1 MNSDSLDGAPELPEV
16 ETESR
21 DWTTEDAKTLYNLD
35 KWGEPYFTVNDAGHV
50 AVRPLFDADTEIDV
64 FEIVS
69 EIERRGIQL
78 PVLIRFQDLLR
89 RRVIELNETFRR
101 AIEEFEYQGLY
112 QGVYPVKVNQLHEVV
127 LEIMEAGEPYN
138 FGLECGSKAELF
150 ATLPHLER
158 DSMLLICNGYKDT
171 TMIRSMLMGRQL
183 GKNILPIL
191 EKYKE
196 FDDLLVEADS
206 IGIAPAF
213 GVRVRLATA
222 GTGRWAE
229 SGGDVSKFGISIPDT
244 LRLIEVLRQRNQMD
258 AFQLVHFHIGSQITD
273 IMALKSAVRE
283 ATRIYAKLVKMGLG
297 VKYID
302 VGGGLGINYDSP
314 ESGLQQS
321 INYTLQEYV
330 NGVVY
335 TIKEIC
341 DSEGVPHPII
351 VSESGRALTA
361 HHSMLVVGVLSA
373 TRKGLPDGIPVVTD
387 TDQPVVREL
396 YDILQALDQQIA
408 GAARGVGQRKARYLE
423 VYHDAVEK
431 RREADLLFSLGYF
444 SLEDK
449 GKTEQLYWAL
459 MQALYRA
466 MLQFDPDSLPSDL
479 YHVEEQLV
487 DQYLCDFSV
496 FQSMLD
502 HWAIDQVFPVM
513 PIHRLNEQPT
523 RRGTLV
529 DITCDSDG
537 KVDQFIG
544 NDGVNTF
551 LELHPVEKGNYY
563 LGFFLMGAYQDI
575 LGDMHNLFGRV
586 NEVHVY
592 ADEEEPGNFYIE
604 KYIPGTTVTEALSQ
618 VQYFPSD
625 LRKRMDALIREK
637 VKTKRLRPTQG
648 VAFLDRYAKGLEE
661 YTYYNFWDGGSASE
675 HAVSPHSPEAL
686 AARDAA
692 KGGTKAAADA
702 ARNGQETPVTNG
714 IHADKS

>member
-1 MNSDSLDGAPELPEV
+1 MNSKPDISSTDRPEA
-16 ETESR
+16 ESEPHG
-21 DWTTEDAKTLYNLD
+21 WTAEDARSLYNLD
-35 KWGEPYFTVNDAGHV
+35 KWGEPYFSINPNGHV
-50 AVRPLFDADTEIDV
+50 AVRPSYEGDTEIDLYEV
-64 FEIVS
+64 VEEVR
-69 EIERRGIQL
+69 RRGIQL

-89 RRVIELNETFRR
+89 RRVIELNESFRR
-101 AIEEFEYQGLY
+101 AIEEFEYNGEY
-112 QGVYPVKVNQLHEVV
+112 QGVYPIKVNQLHEVV

-158 DSMLLICNGYKDT
+158 DNMLLICNGYKDL
-171 TMIRSMLMGRQL
+171 TMIRTMLMGRQL

-196 FDDLLVEADS
+196 FDDLLVESDRL
-206 IGIAPAF
+206 GVRPAF

-244 LRLIEVLRQRNQMD
+244 LKLIEVLRSRDQMD

-297 VKYID
+297 IRYID

-314 ESGLQQS
+314 EAGLQQS

-341 DSEGVPHPII
+341 DSEGVPHPTI

-361 HHSMLVVGVLSA
+361 HHSVLIVGVISA
-373 TRKGLPDGIPVVTD
+373 TRKGMAEEIAPVTESD
-387 TDQPVVREL
+387 TPVVREL
-396 YDILQALDQQIA
+396 NDLLATV
-408 GAARGVGQRKARYLE
+408 GAAVANGPRGVGQRKARYLE
-423 VYHDAVEK
+423 TYHDAIEK
-431 RREADLLFSLGYF
+431 RREADLLFSLGYL

-449 GKTEQLYWAL
+449 GKTEQIYWAL
-459 MQALYRA
+459 MQALYKA
-466 MLQFDPDSLPSDL
+466 MSHLDPDSLPADL
-479 YHVEEQLV
+479 YDVEEQLV

-502 HWAIDQVFPVM
+502 HWAIDQLFPVM
-513 PIHRLNEQPT
+513 PIHRLDEQPT

-544 NDGVNTF
+544 DDGERSF
-551 LELHPVEKGNYY
+551 LELHQVDGSQYY

-604 KYIPGTTVTEALSQ
+604 KYIPGTTITEALSQ

-625 LRKRMDALIREK
+625 LKKRMDALIREK
-637 VKTKRLRPTQG
+637 VKSKNLRPTQG
-648 VAFLDRYAKGLEE
+648 VAFTERYAKGLEE
-661 YTYYNFWDGGSASE
+661 YTYYNYWDE
-675 HAVSPHSPEAL
+675 W
-686 AARDAA
+686 
-692 KGGTKAAADA
+692 KAEVDSNEIRADV
-702 ARNGQETPVTNG
+702 RNGVHKNG
-714 IHADKS
+714 KG

>member
-1 MNSDSLDGAPELPEV
+1 MSDDPISLTAGLPAPAVDYPG
-16 ETESR
+16 
-21 DWTTEDAKTLYNLD
+21 WTTDHARDLYTLD
-35 KWGEPYFTVNDAGHV
+35 KWGHPYFTVNNRGHV
-50 AVRPLFDADTEIDV
+50 AVRPLYEADTEIDIYKV
-64 FEIVS
+64 VEEI
-69 EIERRGIQL
+69 RNRGIQL

-89 RRVIELNETFRR
+89 RRVIELNESFRR
-101 AIEEFEYQGLY
+101 AIEEFEYTGTY
-112 QGVYPVKVNQLHEVV
+112 QGVYPIKVNQLHEVL

-158 DSMLLICNGYKDT
+158 DSMLLICNGYKDA
-171 TMIRSMLMGRQL
+171 TMIRTILMGRQL
-183 GKNILPIL
+183 GKNALPIL

-196 FDDLLVEADS
+196 FHDLLSEADQL
-206 IGIAPAF
+206 GIDPAF

-229 SGGDVSKFGISIPDT
+229 SGGDVSKFGISIPDV
-244 LRLIEVLRQRNQMD
+244 LKLIRILQERGQTN
-258 AFQLVHFHIGSQITD
+258 AFQLVHFHIGSQVTD

-283 ATRIYAKLVKMGLG
+283 ATRVYAKLVKMGLG
-297 VKYID
+297 VKYLD

-314 ESGLQQS
+314 EAGLQQS

-330 NGVVY
+330 NSVVY

-341 DSEGVPHPII
+341 DIEEVPHPII

-361 HHSMLVVGVLSA
+361 HHSVLVVGVLSA
-373 TRKGLPDGIPVVTD
+373 TKKNVADALPMVTED
-387 TDQPVVREL
+387 DEPVVREL
-396 YDILQALDQQIA
+396 HDLLTGLEAKNVAQP
-408 GAARGVGQRKARYLE
+408 RGEGQRKARYLE
-423 VYHDAVEK
+423 AYHDAIEK
-431 RREADLLFSLGYF
+431 RREAELLFSLGYL

-466 MLQFDPDSLPSDL
+466 VSQLDPQALPADL

-502 HWAIDQVFPVM
+502 HWAIDQLFPVM
-513 PIHRLNEQPT
+513 PIHRLDERPT

-544 NDGVNTF
+544 DDGERSF
-551 LELHPVEKGNYY
+551 LELHPTNDEPYY

-592 ADEEEPGNFYIE
+592 ADEEEPENFYIE
-604 KYIPGTTVTEALSQ
+604 KFIPGTTVTEALSL

-625 LRKRMDALIREK
+625 LKKRMDALIREK
-637 VKTKRLRPTQG
+637 VKAKQLRPTQG
-648 VAFLDRYAKGLEE
+648 VAFTERYSKGLEE
-661 YTYYNFWDGGSASE
+661 YTYYNFWDAPKKSPGPHRKPHPAEKAPGDAGNG
-675 HAVSPHSPEAL
+675 VS
-686 AARDAA
+686 
-692 KGGTKAAADA
+692 
-702 ARNGQETPVTNG
+702 RNGEARQHE
-714 IHADKS
+714 DKNSDNAA

>member
-1 MNSDSLDGAPELPEV
+1 MNSKTSTVPAEPAETTPHPDAEV
-16 ETESR
+16 NNWSV
-21 DWTTEDAKTLYNLD
+21 DDAKTLYNLD
-35 KWGEPYFTVNDAGHV
+35 KWGEPYFGINANGNVT
-50 AVRPLFDADTEIDV
+50 VRPTIEADTEIAIYDV
-64 FEIVS
+64 
-69 EIERRGIQL
+69 IEEVRRRGIQL

-89 RRVIELNETFRR
+89 RRVIELNESFRR
-101 AIEEFEYQGLY
+101 AIEEFEYNGEY
-112 QGVYPVKVNQLHEVV
+112 QGVYPIKVNQLHEVV

-158 DSMLLICNGYKDT
+158 DSMLLICNGYKDA
-171 TMIRSMLMGRQL
+171 TMLRAMLMGRQL

-196 FDDLLVEADS
+196 FEDLLAEADAV
-206 IGIAPAF
+206 GVEPAF

-244 LRLIEVLRQRNQMD
+244 LKLIEVLRQRGSMD
-258 AFQLVHFHIGSQITD
+258 SFRLVHFHIGSQITD

-297 VKYID
+297 IRYID

-314 ESGLQQS
+314 EAGLQQS

-330 NGVVY
+330 NSVVY

-341 DSEGVPHPII
+341 DNEGVPHPIL

-361 HHSMLVVGVLSA
+361 HHSVLVVGVLSA
-373 TRKGLPDGIPVVTD
+373 TKKGLSEEVPVVTEK
-387 TDQPVVREL
+387 DQPTVREL
-396 YDILQALDQQIA
+396 YDMLTTLEAHVA
-408 GAARGVGQRKARYLE
+408 GARGIGQRKARYLE
-423 VYHDAVEK
+423 TYHDAVEK
-431 RREADLLFSLGYF
+431 RRESDQLFSLGYF

-449 GKTEQLYWAL
+449 GKAEQLYWSL
-459 MQALYRA
+459 MQALYKS
-466 MLQFDPDSLPSDL
+466 MSQLDPDSLPSDL

-502 HWAIDQVFPVM
+502 HWAIDQLFPVM
-513 PIHRLNEQPT
+513 PIHRLHERPT

-544 NDGVNTF
+544 DDGERSF
-551 LELHPVEKGNYY
+551 LELHPVDSGNYY

-604 KYIPGTTVTEALSQ
+604 KAIRGTTVTEALSQ

-625 LRKRMDALIREK
+625 LMKRMDALIREK
-637 VKTKRLRPTQG
+637 VKSKKLRPTQG
-648 VAFLDRYAKGLEE
+648 VAFTERYARGLEE
-661 YTYYNFWDGGSASE
+661 YTYYNFWDESSKSQAQTAAAASPAGTPAEQPHVNGSYQNGSANGNGNGN
-675 HAVSPHSPEAL
+675 AN
-686 AARDAA
+686 DA
-692 KGGTKAAADA
+692 K
-702 ARNGQETPVTNG
+702 
-714 IHADKS
+714 

>member
-1 MNSDSLDGAPELPEV
+1 MSDDSISLAAGLPAHPALEAPA
-16 ETESR
+16 
-21 DWTTEDAKTLYNLD
+21 WTCEDAKALYTLD
-35 KWGEPYFTVNDAGHV
+35 KWGHPYFTINDGGHV
-50 AVRPLFDADTEIDV
+50 AVRPLYEGNTEIDIYSV
-64 FEIVS
+64 VDEIR
-69 EIERRGIQL
+69 RRGIQL

-89 RRVIELNETFRR
+89 RRVIELNESFRR
-101 AIEEFEYQGLY
+101 AIDEFEYKGVY
-112 QGVYPVKVNQLHEVV
+112 QGVYPIKVNQLHEVV

-158 DSMLLICNGYKDT
+158 DSMLLICNGYKDA
-171 TMIRSMLMGRQL
+171 TMIRAMLMGRQI
-183 GKNILPIL
+183 GKNVLPIL

-196 FDDLLVEADS
+196 FYDLLSESDRLGVD
-206 IGIAPAF
+206 PAF

-229 SGGDVSKFGISIPDT
+229 SGGDVSKFGISIPDV
-244 LRLIEVLRQRNQMD
+244 LKLIKVLEDRGQTD
-258 AFQLVHFHIGSQITD
+258 AFQLVHFHIGSQVTD

-283 ATRIYAKLVKMGLG
+283 ATRVYAKLVKMGLG
-297 VKYID
+297 VKYLD

-330 NGVVY
+330 NSVVY

-341 DSEGVPHPII
+341 DIEEVPHPII

-361 HHSMLVVGVLSA
+361 HHSVLVVGVLSA
-373 TRKGLPDGIPVVTD
+373 TKKNVPDALPVVTE
-387 TDQPVVREL
+387 TDEPVVREL
-396 YDILQALDQQIA
+396 YDLLTGLEAQTTAP
-408 GAARGVGQRKARYLE
+408 ARGEGQRKARYLE
-423 VYHDAVEK
+423 AYHDAIEK
-431 RREADLLFSLGYF
+431 RREAELLFSLGYL

-459 MQALYRA
+459 MQGLYKA
-466 MLQFDPDSLPSDL
+466 MTTLDPSSLPSDL

-502 HWAIDQVFPVM
+502 HWAIDQLFPVM
-513 PIHRLNEQPT
+513 PIHRLDEQPT

-544 NDGVNTF
+544 DDGERSF
-551 LELHPVEKGNYY
+551 LELHPTNDEPYY

-592 ADEEEPGNFYIE
+592 ADEEEPDNFYIE
-604 KYIPGTTVTEALSQ
+604 KYIPGTTVTEALSL

-625 LRKRMDALIREK
+625 LKKRMDALIRAR
-637 VKTKRLRPTQG
+637 VKNKKLRPTQG
-648 VAFLDRYAKGLEE
+648 VALMDRYAKGLEE
-661 YTYYNFWDGGSASE
+661 YTYYSFWDTPYKVENADSKPVADEGKPNGNGGDE
-675 HAVSPHSPEAL
+675 
-686 AARDAA
+686 A
-692 KGGTKAAADA
+692 KGNGGDESGSGSSRH
-702 ARNGQETPVTNG
+702 RNGKAGE
-714 IHADKS
+714 

>member
-1 MNSDSLDGAPELPEV
+1 MKEEPLPHDTELSASEVPDGPA
-16 ETESR
+16 
-21 DWTTEDAKTLYNLD
+21 WTTEDARYLYNLD
-35 KWGEPYFTVNDAGHV
+35 KWGHPYFSISKQGHV
-50 AVRPLFDADTEIDV
+50 VVQPVYEADTQIDI
-64 FEIVS
+64 FEVV
-69 EIERRGIQL
+69 EEVRRRGIQL

-101 AIEEFEYQGLY
+101 AIDEFEYTNVY
-112 QGVYPVKVNQLHEVV
+112 QGVYPIKVNQLHEVV

-138 FGLECGSKAELF
+138 FGLECGSNAELF

-158 DSMLLICNGYKDT
+158 DNMLMICNGYKDK
-171 TMIRSMLMGRQL
+171 TMIRTMLMGQQL

-196 FDDLLVEADS
+196 FEDILEESDVV
-206 IGIAPAF
+206 GVAPRF
-213 GVRVRLATA
+213 GVRARLATA
-222 GTGRWAE
+222 GSGRWAE
-229 SGGDVSKFGISIPDT
+229 SGGDVSKFGISIPDI
-244 LRLIEVLRQRNQMD
+244 LKLVRILKERNQTD
-258 AFQLVHFHIGSQITD
+258 ALQLVHFHIGSQIQD
-273 IMALKSAVRE
+273 IMTLKSAVRE
-283 ATRIYAKLVKMGLG
+283 ATRVYAKLVKMGVG
-297 VKYID
+297 VRYLD

-314 ESGLQQS
+314 EAGLEQS

-341 DSEGVPHPII
+341 DIEGVPHPII

-373 TRKGLPDGIPVVTD
+373 TKKSVPDEVPEVSND
-387 TDQPVVREL
+387 DQPVVREL
-396 YDILQALDQQIA
+396 HDDLQVLLKELEF
-408 GAARGVGQRKARYLE
+408 GTSRGEGQRKAKFLE

-431 RREADLLFSLGYF
+431 RREADLLFSLGYL

-449 GKTEQLYWAL
+449 GKTEQLYWAI
-459 MQALYRA
+459 MQGLARA
-466 MLQFDPDSLPSDL
+466 MGQLNREALPNDL

-502 HWAIDQVFPVM
+502 HWAIDQLFPIM
-513 PIHRLNEQPT
+513 PIHRLDEEPT

-544 NDGVNTF
+544 SEGERSF
-551 LELHPVEKGNYY
+551 LDLHPTIGQPYY
-563 LGFFLMGAYQDI
+563 LGVFLTGAYQDI

-586 NEVHVY
+586 NEVHIY
-592 ADEEEPGNFYIE
+592 ADEEEDGNFYIE
-604 KYIPGTTVTEALSQ
+604 TVIQGTTVTEALSL

-625 LRKRMDALIREK
+625 LKKRMDALIRSRVKEK
-637 VKTKRLRPTQG
+637 KLRPTQG
-648 VAFLDRYAKGLEE
+648 VAFLNRYAQGLDE
-661 YTYYNFWDGGSASE
+661 YTYYNFWDSTSKTDNP
-675 HAVSPHSPEAL
+675 SSDQKPE
-686 AARDAA
+686 
-692 KGGTKAAADA
+692 KGKSDD
-702 ARNGQETPVTNG
+702 NGKTLTNG
-714 IHADKS
+714 KG

>member
-1 MNSDSLDGAPELPEV
+1 MNVDPIESQTASIPSVEPEPSGWGV
-16 ETESR
+16 
-21 DWTTEDAKTLYNLD
+21 DDAKSLYNLD
-35 KWGEPYFTVNDAGHV
+35 KWGFPYFNVNEGGHV
-50 AVRPLFDADTEIDV
+50 SVRPLYDADTEIDIYEV
-64 FEIVS
+64 VEEIK
-69 EIERRGIQL
+69 RRGIQL

-89 RRVIELNETFRR
+89 RRVVELNESFRR
-101 AIEEFEYQGLY
+101 AIDEFEYKGVY

-158 DSMLLICNGYKDT
+158 DSMLLICNGYKDA
-171 TMIRSMLMGRQL
+171 TMIRSMLMGQQL
-183 GKNILPIL
+183 GKNVLPIL

-196 FDDLLVEADS
+196 FEDLIAEADQM
-206 IGIAPAF
+206 GLDPKF
-213 GVRVRLATA
+213 GVRVRLATS

-229 SGGDVSKFGISIPDT
+229 SGGDVSKFGISIPDI
-244 LRLIEVLRQRNQMD
+244 LKLISVLRERDQIN
-258 AFQLVHFHIGSQITD
+258 AFELVHFHIGSQITD
-273 IMALKSAVRE
+273 IIALKSAVRE
-283 ATRIYAKLVKMGLG
+283 ATRVYAKLVKMGLG

-314 ESGLQQS
+314 EAGLQQS

-341 DSEGVPHPII
+341 DIEGVPHPII

-361 HHSMLVVGVLSA
+361 HHSVLVVGVLSA
-373 TRKGLPDGIPVVTD
+373 TKKSVADELPTVTEAD
-387 TDQPVVREL
+387 EPVVREL
-396 YDILQALDQQIA
+396 YDLLVSLE
-408 GAARGVGQRKARYLE
+408 GASNGASRGPGQRKARYLE
-423 VYHDAVEK
+423 SYHDAVEK
-431 RREADLLFSLGYF
+431 RREAELLFSLGYL

-459 MQALYRA
+459 MQGLYKA
-466 MLQFDPDSLPSDL
+466 MTQLDPESLPTDL

-502 HWAIDQVFPVM
+502 HWAIDQLFPVM
-513 PIHRLNEQPT
+513 PIHRLNEEPT

-544 NDGVNTF
+544 DDGERSF
-551 LELHPVEKGNYY
+551 LELHPTNDDNYY

-592 ADEEEPGNFYIE
+592 ADEEEDGNFYIE
-604 KYIPGTTVTEALSQ
+604 KYIPGTTVIEALSL

-625 LRKRMDALIREK
+625 LKKRMDSLIRQR
-637 VKTKRLRPTQG
+637 VKSKKLRPTQG
-648 VAFLDRYAKGLEE
+648 VAFTERYARGLEE
-661 YTYYNFWDGGSASE
+661 YTYYNFWRDNE
-675 HAVSPHSPEAL
+675 R
-686 AARDAA
+686 ARNMERK
-692 KGGTKAAADA
+692 KGG
-702 ARNGQETPVTNG
+702 EE
-714 IHADKS
+714 S